1 MNDQLKNFAD
11 QNDIYVVHSNLLKK
25 LNPALSKGFFEHYQR
40 DDVERTHLFNGRYE
54 NTYLNKQHIPE
65 LAQLKHEAC
74 KYARQILG
82 VENIDMGYW
91 FNHMPPGAVT
101 TSHRH
106 DDDDELLSAAYYISV
121 PENSGDF
128 IIKTSNIPNQG
139 ETIRITPIE
148 GSFLFFKPTMVH
160 EVTENLSD
168 QHRFSIG
175 INFGKREYI
184 EY

>member
-1 MNDQLKNFAD
+1 MNDQLKKWANQD
-11 QNDIYVVHSNLLKK
+11 DIYVVHSARLKK
-25 LNPALSKGFFEHYQR
+25 LNPAFSKGFFEHYQR

-54 NTYLNKQHIPE
+54 NTYLNEQHIPE
-65 LAQLKHEAC
+65 LLQLKQEAC
-74 KYARQILG
+74 HFANMILG
-82 VENIDMGYW
+82 TEDIEMGYW

-128 IIKTSNIPNQG
+128 IIHTSNVPAKS
-139 ETIRITPIE
+139 ETIRITPTE
-148 GSFLFFKPTMVH
+148 GSFLFFKPNMVH
-160 EVTENLSD
+160 EVTENLSE

-175 INFGKREYI
+175 INFGQRNRED
-184 EY
+184 

>member
-1 MNDQLKNFAD
+1 MNEQTKKFNNQDY
-11 QNDIYVVHSNLLKK
+11 IYVVHSELLKK
-25 LNPALSKGFFEHYQR
+25 LKPIFCKGFFEHYQR
-40 DDVERTHLFNGRYE
+40 DDVERTHLFNGRHE
-54 NTYLNKQHIPE
+54 NTYLNEQHIPE
-65 LAQLKHEAC
+65 LAQLKQEAC
-74 KYARQILG
+74 KYANLILG
-82 VENIDMGYW
+82 TEDIDMGYW

-128 IIKTSNIPNQG
+128 IIKTSNIPNEG
-139 ETIRITPIE
+139 ETIRITPTE
-148 GSFLFFKPTMVH
+148 GSFLFFKPNMVH

-175 INFGKREYI
+175 INFGQREYV

>member
-11 QNDIYVVHSNLLKK
+11 QDDIYVVHSNLLKK

-54 NTYLNKQHIPE
+54 NTYLNEQHIPE

-139 ETIRITPIE
+139 EAIRITPIE